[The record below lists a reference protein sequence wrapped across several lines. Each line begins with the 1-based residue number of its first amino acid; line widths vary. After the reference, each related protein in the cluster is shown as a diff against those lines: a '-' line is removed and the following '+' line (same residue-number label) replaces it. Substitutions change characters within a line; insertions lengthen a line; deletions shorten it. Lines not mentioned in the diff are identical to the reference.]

1 LVEHSSWKKFKW
13 YQAWR
18 RIEMKTG
25 FRLEVFV
32 EQVVVDFVA
41 ASDEA
46 LVS

>member
-1 LVEHSSWKKFKW
+1 
-13 YQAWR
+13 
-18 RIEMKTG
+18 MKTG